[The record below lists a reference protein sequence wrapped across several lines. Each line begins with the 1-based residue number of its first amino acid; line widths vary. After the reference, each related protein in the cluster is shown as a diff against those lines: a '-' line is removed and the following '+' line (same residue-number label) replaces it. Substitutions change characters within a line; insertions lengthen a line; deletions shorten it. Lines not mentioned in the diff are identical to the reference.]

1 VSFHR
6 RLASTYVRITRTYRS
21 WAGSI
26 LLLAFVVF
34 VPLGLL
40 DALVGEIDVESL
52 DLDSGIKIAAVV
64 ATVGIV
70 TATGLLGEV
79 FFSGAVA
86 VSLTHPRHERP
97 PSLIEIAR
105 RLKYGRLI
113 AVDLVYVVIVA
124 VGLLLAFVPGALAFV
139 WFGLA
144 GPAVELEQRTVRGA
158 LARSWRLVRGNFW
171 LVFWVLVP
179 IEVVGDVLGDG
190 VAHLVHAG
198 LGDTLLAGWL
208 AESLSNIVLS
218 PLFAVA
224 AVLLTIDLIAE
235 KDGDGPRLNPVPA
248 PTPAPA

>member
-1 VSFHR
+1 
-6 RLASTYVRITRTYRS
+6 VRIGRTYRS
-21 WAGSI
+21 WAGST

-40 DALVGEIDVESL
+40 DALVTEIDVESL
-52 DLDSGIKIAAVV
+52 DLGSGIKVAAVV
-64 ATVGIV
+64 ATVGVV

-97 PSLIEIAR
+97 PSLAEIAR

-113 AVDLVYVVIVA
+113 AVDLVYVLIVA
-124 VGLLLAFVPGALAFV
+124 VGLLLAFVPGALTFV

-158 LARSWRLVRGNFW
+158 LARSWHLVRGNFW
-171 LVFWVLVP
+171 LVFWLLVP
-179 IEVVGDVLGDG
+179 IEVVGDALGDG
-190 VAHLVHAG
+190 VANLVHAV
-198 LGDTLLAGWL
+198 LGDTLLASWL

-218 PLFAVA
+218 PLFAIA
-224 AVLLTIDLIAE
+224 AVLLTIDLIAA
-235 KDGDGPRLNPVPA
+235 KDGDGPRLNSA
-248 PTPAPA
+248 PAPASI